1 MVYMGSKNRISK
13 DLLPIIT
20 KYLTKDRWYVEPFCG
35 GCNMIDK
42 VKHDKRI
49 ANDYNKYL
57 IALFKALQDGIE
69 LPNQITKEMFA
80 EARDNFH
87 GKKETMTLY
96 LIGWIGFMAG
106 FSGRFFDGGYA
117 GHDFK
122 GRDYV
127 KERINNLMKQFPLIK
142 DCVFKSGSYNGLDIP
157 YNSVVYC
164 DPPYFG
170 TKEYKVSID
179 FNHDEFWQWCRD
191 MTEKGNDVLISEYNA
206 PSDFVCVW
214 HKQVTNAMNTKN
226 TYKPTEKL
234 FVNESIADKYKQ
246 QQVEQLR
253 MF

>member
-1 MVYMGSKNRISK
+1 MGSKNRIAK
-13 DLLPIIT
+13 ELLPIIT

-49 ANDYNKYL
+49 ANDYNGYL
-57 IALFKALQDGIE
+57 ITMFRALQEGIE
-69 LPNQITKEMFA
+69 LPNHITKEMFA

-87 GKKETMTLY
+87 GKKETMPLY

-106 FSGRFFDGGYA
+106 FSGRFFDGVYA

-127 KERINNLMKQFPLIK
+127 KERINNIMKQFPLIK
-142 DCVFKSGSYNGLDIP
+142 DCIFKHGSYNGLDVP
-157 YNSVVYC
+157 DNSVIYC

-170 TKEYKVSID
+170 TNEYKVSVD
-179 FNHDEFWQWCRD
+179 FNHDKFWQWCRY
-191 MTEKGNDVLISEYNA
+191 MTKQGNDVLISEYNA
-206 PSDFVCVW
+206 PSDFICVW
-214 HKQVTNAMNTKN
+214 QKQVTNAMNTKN

-234 FVNESIADKYKQ
+234 FVHESIADKYKSN
-246 QQVEQLR
+246 ELKL
-253 MF
+253 F

>member
-1 MVYMGSKNRISK
+1 MVYMGSKNRIAK

-127 KERINNLMKQFPLIK
+127 KEDIACLVSEAEMLKQEATYTLDELKKRVDALKDYATKLSAELNVGLSIEVETEVEDFELTRDFKGYSRINIM
-142 DCVFKSGSYNGLDIP
+142 D
-157 YNSVVYC
+157 
-164 DPPYFG
+164 
-170 TKEYKVSID
+170 
-179 FNHDEFWQWCRD
+179 
-191 MTEKGNDVLISEYNA
+191 
-206 PSDFVCVW
+206 
-214 HKQVTNAMNTKN
+214 
-226 TYKPTEKL
+226 
-234 FVNESIADKYKQ
+234 
-246 QQVEQLR
+246 
-253 MF
+253 